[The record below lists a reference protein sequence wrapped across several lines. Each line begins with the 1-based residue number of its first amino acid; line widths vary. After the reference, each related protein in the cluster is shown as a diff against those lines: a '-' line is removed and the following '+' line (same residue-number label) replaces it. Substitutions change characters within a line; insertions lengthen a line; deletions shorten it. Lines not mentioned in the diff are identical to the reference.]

1 VQKPMTITKDT
12 RYLAKL
18 RAEYHFSE
26 RSIKTSTFNTLKQ
39 CASPK
44 QVFFAQINPSP
55 QKGGPLLND
64 IICTGILLETRY
76 AGLETPSADINTS
89 LLSLLRF
96 LVDVRGA
103 IRGY

>member
-1 VQKPMTITKDT
+1 MCLSQ
-12 RYLAKL
+12 
-18 RAEYHFSE
+18 
-26 RSIKTSTFNTLKQ
+26 
-39 CASPK
+39 AS
-44 QVFFAQINPSP
+44 FFAQINPSP
-55 QKGGPLLND
+55 QKGVPPLND

-76 AGLETPSADINTS
+76 AGLETPSADISTS